1 VQENS
6 QSGKTFQLSFIRCLR
21 HNLTTQVCSVAV
33 CRKMVKQL
41 WPHFTD
47 STSGTTAGARKPTP
61 VRWSTVAA
69 DFA

>member
-6 QSGKTFQLSFIRCLR
+6 QSGKTISTKLPPLFED
-21 HNLTTQVCSVAV
+21 NLTTQMFSVTV
-33 CRKMVKQL
+33 CRKIIKQL